1 MRSYRQ
7 KPHSIGCP
15 ACGRRDS
22 RQKTSCL
29 SGPLTM
35 NVAFGRLSDEW
46 CVVAVLAA
54 AQILDRVQAMP
65 GGMET
70 VVGERGFRLSGGERQ
85 RIAIAR
91 ALYGAP
97 AVLLLDEA
105 GSALDPATEE
115 SILDGIR
122 RLADR
127 VTVIAVTHRPAVI
140 RPGDTVITLAGC
152 GSPVMQ
158 EDMG

>member
-1 MRSYRQ
+1 
-7 KPHSIGCP
+7 
-15 ACGRRDS
+15 
-22 RQKTSCL
+22 
-29 SGPLTM
+29 M

-91 ALYGAP
+91 ALYG
-97 AVLLLDEA
+97 
-105 GSALDPATEE
+105 DP
-115 SILDGIR
+115 
-122 RLADR
+122 
-127 VTVIAVTHRPAVI
+127 
-140 RPGDTVITLAGC
+140 
-152 GSPVMQ
+152 
-158 EDMG
+158 